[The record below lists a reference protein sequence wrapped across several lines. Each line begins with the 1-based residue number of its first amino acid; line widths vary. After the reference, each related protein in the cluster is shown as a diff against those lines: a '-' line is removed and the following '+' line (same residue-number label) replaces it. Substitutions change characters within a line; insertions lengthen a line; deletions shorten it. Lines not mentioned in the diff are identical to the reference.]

1 MNKDYDILTDEQRLS
16 QFLERERK
24 KNVTLLRKY
33 YPEDG

>member
-33 YPEDG
+33 YP